1 MDRLASGTKH
11 KPFAAPATQEEALAA
26 RIAAPTSSVRRS
38 LLIAVFLFV
47 LGYGTLFSLLQSA
60 SLWQIYS
67 PLQDNWPALFGWLNT
82 IFPASEQRTD
92 ADIGPGLV
100 ALGLYLLVLVWLFG
114 TYIFAL
120 RVAGKRHLIG
130 AKRRAT
136 LRLILAGTAAMLA
149 LVFFT
154 REIFAVDV
162 FAYSWFGRIWAIFG
176 ANPYSHV
183 PSEFAGQDAANWLP
197 YLYWR
202 DLPSPYG
209 PLWLMLAGGV
219 AQLARFGNGDI
230 VYSVVGHKL
239 LADAAHLA
247 NIVLIW
253 RIAGIMWPPPLK
265 TMPRQGLGVNGPRRG
280 RRWIRPGSTGTNRAQ
295 LLATVAYAWN
305 PLFIIEFGISGHNDL
320 LMLTPVL
327 LALLLHLK
335 GHWRLAVLALTL
347 ACLVKFTAIV
357 FLPGYLWLL
366 YWQTPG
372 DVAGGRL
379 ARGMSRVAQA
389 LLIFLA
395 TFAAFYIPFWQG
407 PATLNVLYDDP
418 SARFFVHSL
427 STIAN
432 RKLPEVLS
440 GLAALLGQGNNPA
453 WSPDSLALPAGN
465 LSRWIPLA
473 ITALVALWQTW
484 RARTFNAMIAAWGWT
499 IFTLLTVGLSWYWPW
514 YASWLVAPAVLSGR
528 RVLRRA
534 TVLLSFTS
542 LLIYC
547 VGIPLKSVWPDVRLW
562 VGLPVMGIPL
572 LYVAISYWRSGEL
585 RPRARVRGPSPEI
598 ALAKPL
604 EGSS

>member
-1 MDRLASGTKH
+1 MNRLASGTKH
-11 KPFAAPATQEEALAA
+11 KLLGAPAVQGEVRAA
-26 RIAAPTSSVRRS
+26 RTAAPTPTIRRS
-38 LLIAVFLFV
+38 LLIALFLFL
-47 LGYGTLFSLLQSA
+47 LGYGALFSLLQSA

-67 PLQDNWPALFGWLNT
+67 PLQDSWPEIFGWLNT

-114 TYIFAL
+114 TYVYAL
-120 RVAGKRHLIG
+120 RLASKRLRMG
-130 AKRRAT
+130 AKHRAT
-136 LRLILAGTAAMLA
+136 LHLILAGTAAMLA

-183 PSEFAGQDAANWLP
+183 PSEFASQDAANWLP

-239 LADAAHLA
+239 LADAVHLA
-247 NIVLIW
+247 NIALIW
-253 RIAGIMWPPPLK
+253 RIAGIIWPPVK
-265 TMPRQGLGVNGPRRG
+265 AMPGQGLGVNGSRRG

-295 LLATVAYAWN
+295 LFATVAYAWN

-347 ACLVKFTAIV
+347 ACLVKFTAII

-379 ARGMSRVAQA
+379 GKGMSRVAQA

-407 PATLNVLYDDP
+407 PSTLNVLYDDP

-432 RKLPEVLS
+432 RKLPEILS

-453 WSPDSLALPAGN
+453 WSPAALALPAGN
-465 LSRWIPLA
+465 LSRGIPLA

-514 YASWLVAPAVLSGR
+514 YASWLVVPAVLSGR
-528 RVLRRA
+528 KVLVRA

-547 VGIPLKSVWPDVRLW
+547 VGIPLKSVWPDARLW

-585 RPRARVRGPSPEI
+585 RPHARVRGPSLEI
-598 ALAKPL
+598 APAKRL